1 MVHDSETWPKCPE
14 CGGRNF
20 ERRPFASDDII
31 CLNCGYVSKGAE
43 SSAKPVNQPV
53 ADESEKDASGAEQ
66 SPRPSAGQFAL

>member
-43 SSAKPVNQPV
+43 SAPGPANQPV
-53 ADESEKDASGAEQ
+53 AKQSEKDAPGDS
-66 SPRPSAGQFAL
+66 R